1 MTTGNANTVPAK
13 ARTGEAALVAGLGGR
28 SLVLVGMM
36 GAGKSSVGRRLAS
49 RLSIPFVDADTEIE
63 KAAGQTIPEIFEAH
77 GEAYFRDGEKRVI
90 ERILRGGPLV
100 LATGGGA
107 FMDPD
112 TRRIIAS
119 TGVSIWLKADSD
131 LLFRRVKRRS
141 NRPLLRTAD
150 PEGTLKSLIEQR
162 NPTYALADITVM
174 SRDVPHETV
183 VGEIIEAVLARLE
196 NAFDA
201 EAKLQ

>member
-1 MTTGNANTVPAK
+1 MTTGKAQTVPDAAQAEPEDLL
-13 ARTGEAALVAGLGGR
+13 ARLAGR

-49 RLSIPFVDADTEIE
+49 RLGVAFVDADTEIE
-63 KAAGQTIPEIFEAH
+63 RAAGQTIPEIFETH

-107 FMDPD
+107 YMDAE
-112 TRRIIAS
+112 TRAAIAAA
-119 TGVSIWLKADSD
+119 GISIWLKADAD
-131 LLFRRVKRRS
+131 ILFKRVKRRS

-150 PEGTLKSLIEQR
+150 PEGTLKALIAARE
-162 NPTYALADITVM
+162 PTYALADITIL

-183 VGEIIEAVLARLE
+183 VEEIVGSLGAHLA
-196 NAFDA
+196 A
-201 EAKLQ
+201 EAAGKAASR

>member
-1 MTTGNANTVPAK
+1 MTTGNANAVSEKEPSV
-13 ARTGEAALVAGLGGR
+13 EAALLAGLGGR

-36 GAGKSSVGRRLAS
+36 GAGKSSVGRRLAA
-49 RLSIPFVDADTEIE
+49 RLAIPFVDADTEIE

-112 TRRIIAS
+112 TRHTIAS
-119 TGVSIWLKADSD
+119 AGISIWLKADSD

-141 NRPLLRTAD
+141 NRPLLKTAD
-150 PEGTLKSLIEQR
+150 PEGTLKALIEQR
-162 NPTYALADITVM
+162 NPTYALADLTIM
-174 SRDVPHETV
+174 SREVPHETV
-183 VGEIIEAVLARLE
+183 VGEIVKAVSAHIDGAINKEA
-196 NAFDA
+196 NP
-201 EAKLQ
+201 Q